1 MIQAENLSFSY
12 TGQRPYILDGINL
25 DIKAG
30 EYVSVV
36 GENGCGKSTL
46 MKLFLKFLKP
56 TNGSIFLEAKRI
68 GFVPQKN
75 DFLNFAFPITVFEML
90 NSYRKI
96 LKVSNRDVIS
106 QSLGFVGLSDF
117 PDSLVG
123 TLSGGQHQKALIAR
137 ALLGNPELLILDEP
151 STGVDLESQKEIYS
165 LLKRLNVET
174 GVTIISVEHNL
185 DAAVSNSTLIYHL
198 TGGQGHFCSPQKF
211 AAEYLNAKRRSPDN
225 A

>member
-1 MIQAENLSFSY
+1 MIRAENLSFSY

-68 GFVPQKN
+68 GYVPQKN

-96 LKVSNRDVIS
+96 LKVSNRAVIS
-106 QSLGFVGLSDF
+106 QSLGFVGLSNF
-117 PDSLVG
+117 SDSLVG

-165 LLKRLNVET
+165 LLKKLNVEA
-174 GVTIISVEHNL
+174 GITIISVEHNL

-198 TGGQGHFCSPQKF
+198 AEGQGHFCSPEKF

>member
-117 PDSLVG
+117 PD
-123 TLSGGQHQKALIAR
+123 
-137 ALLGNPELLILDEP
+137 
-151 STGVDLESQKEIYS
+151 
-165 LLKRLNVET
+165 
-174 GVTIISVEHNL
+174 
-185 DAAVSNSTLIYHL
+185 
-198 TGGQGHFCSPQKF
+198 
-211 AAEYLNAKRRSPDN
+211 
-225 A
+225 